1 MTPAGFP
8 HSDIPGS
15 KPVCGSPRLIAA
27 YHVLRRLLVPRHPPC
42 ALSSLTGILT
52 KVLPLCLPSVSYSI
66 VKELAQRASAASG
79 RPRACRQR
87 SLSAPPCHFPT
98 EPSLVSGGDSGAR
111 TRSLRLAKPAL
122 SQLSYIP
129 AANRRGRPPRGPGA
143 LVGLGGLEPPT
154 SRLSGVRSNQ
164 LSYRPT
170 PQQRRGGD

>member
-42 ALSSLTGILT
+42 ALSSLTGIFT
-52 KVLPLCLPSVSYSI
+52 KVLQLCLPSVSYSI
-66 VKELAQRASAASG
+66 VKELARRASVAMRESILRVARKYLYKG
-79 RPRACRQR
+79 PPRHRGATP
-87 SLSAPPCHFPT
+87 LI
-98 EPSLVSGGDSGAR
+98 SGGDSGAR

-129 AANRRGRPPRGPGA
+129 ARPDRVQARRARSVGGPGWTRTTHLTLIRRA
-143 LVGLGGLEPPT
+143 L
-154 SRLSGVRSNQ
+154 
-164 LSYRPT
+164 
-170 PQQRRGGD
+170 